1 MSSRFFYSSSFSAS
15 LGSTH
20 DGNGTFVYPMSQ
32 YAYSQSL
39 HRAEISDYNL
49 EGTTAARRLRYEG
62 CKISG
67 LDINQ
72 PSLQTDD
79 GSPVVQVFNVDP
91 NKLITNFGGFEGDL
105 SII

>member
-20 DGNGTFVYPMSQ
+20 DRNGTFVYPMSE

-49 EGTTAARRLRYEG
+49 EGTTAQRRLRYEG

-67 LDINQ
+67 LDFNAE
-72 PSLQTDD
+72 SLQTDN
-79 GSPVVQVFNVDP
+79 GSPVVTINIVDP
-91 NKLITNFGGFEGDL
+91 NKLVTNFGGFEGDL
-105 SII
+105 SIR